1 MTGPLFCA
9 PKMSTYSSCKP
20 KSCIAWHCSFEISN
34 NKYSMEASR
43 LLPGRCTEELITGL
57 EEKDE
62 DPCNEFWF
70 ERELLVNVPAWRPLF
85 NLLLHANFAFDEGVR
100 VARLQYETL

>member
-34 NKYSMEASR
+34 NKSSMEASR

-62 DPCNEFWF
+62 DPCDEFWF

>member
-1 MTGPLFCA
+1 MYRDLNFFLICLIFIFLESP
-9 PKMSTYSSCKP
+9 
-20 KSCIAWHCSFEISN
+20 
-34 NKYSMEASR
+34 R
-43 LLPGRCTEELITGL
+43 RDTEELNAGF

-62 DPCNEFWF
+62 DPCDEFWL

-100 VARLQYETL
+100 VARLQYETF